1 MASGLSRQPSPG
13 RNGKVKKNIY
23 IYQEQKPIVNHRRS
37 LSKNTTTTTTTTT
50 KKNTPDIQG
59 ATVTAE
65 INRRTREN
73 KKKMTVSF
81 YKAKKKRKKRRNAP
95 RRAPLGSPFDRRRSV
110 GSSRTFFFSIRFPR
124 RVLFLGGLKKRYEL
138 DQSER
143 RVGVLQGGRVRRV
156 GRRSGALI
164 GRARAPLIRSRAGR
178 PIKAV
183 DRRPA
188 RRTPIDP
195 IRRGDWSR
203 RPLCRTPLSDWS
215 VRCFPGANPKSL
227 LGRGRGLVSSPTRNE
242 LRLYFV
248 DVRVDRWRVF
258 TVRRFVI
265 YGPSA
270 HTVMS
275 IEWHETTSTPSH
287 SISTHAA
294 RGNTPARPDKMKHK
308 KKTGKADPLSIH
320 FQFISSAGG
329 KTKRGW
335 NGNHGLEHDVVEEE
349 EAKKKEKGKIR
360 PETVSTSHPA
370 EFSRPNFISRC
381 CPKY

>member
-1 MASGLSRQPSPG
+1 MGSREQLVGLDLVMIFRSAAAVTSMKLDSVKPLVGGGQMG
-13 RNGKVKKNIY
+13 R
-23 IYQEQKPIVNHRRS
+23 
-37 LSKNTTTTTTTTT
+37 
-50 KKNTPDIQG
+50 
-59 ATVTAE
+59 
-65 INRRTREN
+65 
-73 KKKMTVSF
+73 
-81 YKAKKKRKKRRNAP
+81 
-95 RRAPLGSPFDRRRSV
+95 
-110 GSSRTFFFSIRFPR
+110 
-124 RVLFLGGLKKRYEL
+124 
-138 DQSER
+138 
-143 RVGVLQGGRVRRV
+143 
-156 GRRSGALI
+156 
-164 GRARAPLIRSRAGR
+164 IRSRAGR

-248 DVRVDRWRVF
+248 DVRADRWRVF

-308 KKTGKADPLSIH
+308 KKTGKADPLSRNSLPIH
-320 FQFISSAGG
+320 FKCRWQNKKRLERKPWAG
-329 KTKRGW
+329 TR
-335 NGNHGLEHDVVEEE
+335 
-349 EAKKKEKGKIR
+349 
-360 PETVSTSHPA
+360 
-370 EFSRPNFISRC
+370 RC
-381 CPKY
+381 